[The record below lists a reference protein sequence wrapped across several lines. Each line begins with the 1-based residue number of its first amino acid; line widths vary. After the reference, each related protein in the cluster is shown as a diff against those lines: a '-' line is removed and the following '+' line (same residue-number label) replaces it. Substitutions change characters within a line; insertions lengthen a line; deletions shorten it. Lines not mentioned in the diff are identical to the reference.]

1 MGNNKSGKE
10 ILRIDKLSHFFPEI
24 FQNIANDYNIKEI
37 KEGDIVKYRAGECKC
52 VITQISTDIITIND
66 NSHCAFAERKIKV
79 SEFKEKLQIVKFL
92 KGQTQWEL
100 GEITSYETV
109 KMNDYVI
116 SVNGELWKVQYRLT
130 YDIEDIRIGIKDKN
144 NNFKEIFG
152 DQLIKD
158 YKKVLNVEFE

>member
-1 MGNNKSGKE
+1 MRNSFVTEE
-10 ILRIDKLSHFFPEI
+10 ILKIDELSYFFPKI
-24 FQNIANDYNIKEI
+24 FQKIINDYDVKEI

-52 VITQISTDIITIND
+52 VVTQISTDIITIND

-92 KGQTQWEL
+92 IKQTRWEL
-100 GEITSYETV
+100 GEMTSYE
-109 KMNDYVI
+109 
-116 SVNGELWKVQYRLT
+116 SVNMHDYIMSDDGELWQVQYRLT
-130 YDIEDIRIGIKDKN
+130 YDMEDIRIAIKDKK
-144 NNFKEIFG
+144 NNFKEIFE